1 MRKCRHALI
10 MAAGRG
16 ARMMPLT
23 EAVPKPMVSYRG
35 TTLVAE
41 GIKNIKR
48 HFKNIHI
55 TVGYKG
61 AILAKYVVG
70 LGVNSV
76 FDTGGKGNA
85 WWIYNTMMKYLD
97 EPLIVLTCDNVME
110 IEFENLI
117 REYYH
122 FNQPSCMVVP
132 VKPVPGLDG
141 DYIFHKNNVVT
152 KLNRHETS
160 EYYCSGIQVLN
171 PKKINE
177 LSRETENFS
186 NVWRQLIAQR
196 EVYASRIHPKKWFTV
211 DTLDQLNE
219 LNNTDF

>member
-1 MRKCRHALI
+1 MRKCSHALI

-23 EAVPKPMVSYRG
+23 EVIPKPMVPYRG

-48 HFKNIHI
+48 YFKNIHI

-61 AILAKYVVG
+61 AILAKHVVG
-70 LGVNSV
+70 LGVSSV
-76 FDTGGKGNA
+76 FDTSGKGNA

-117 REYYH
+117 REYSN
-122 FNQPSCMVVP
+122 FSQPACMVVP
-132 VKPVPGLDG
+132 VKPVLGLEG

-152 KLNRHETS
+152 KLDRYETS

-177 LSRETENFS
+177 LTCETEDFR
-186 NVWRQLIAQR
+186 NVWGQLISQR
-196 EVYASRIHPKKWFTV
+196 EVYASRIHPQKWFTV
-211 DTLDQLNE
+211 DTLDQLNK